1 MLALRLDEP
10 MPLAGLEDVV
20 DQSALGRM
28 VEGGLATVGRRPSGE
43 ETLSLTPRGRF
54 LGDAVTAALL
64 R

>member
-1 MLALRLDEP
+1 

-28 VEGGLATVGRRPSGE
+28 VEGGFATVGRRPSGE